1 MKCNIYIFILFI
13 SIILDVNAQKQK
25 DSLEIWT
32 YSIGNFVNL
41 NAEKI
46 IERKFPFKIK
56 AVSGDVLSE
65 ESIESIEKH
74 NSKVWNYIDSLGYNN
89 IKEEYNLELKAEINR
104 IKKAIEISKSNKRI
118 TKLYL
123 KLKDQ
128 NLGNFIKLSKKDNNI
143 YNFKVYSFDLN
154 KIENN
159 ENLIL
164 DFSIDIKKNKIY
176 IIK

>member
-104 IKKAIEISKSNKRI
+104 IKKQLRF
-118 TKLYL
+118 
-123 KLKDQ
+123 Q
-128 NLGNFIKLSKKDNNI
+128 NQIKG
-143 YNFKVYSFDLN
+143 
-154 KIENN
+154 
-159 ENLIL
+159 
-164 DFSIDIKKNKIY
+164 
-176 IIK
+176 